1 MAQLN
6 AGVVI
11 EGISELGHW
20 ERFRKKGF
28 FRNILVVMAGTAMSQ
43 VISFG
48 FSPILSRLFGPT
60 EFGLFGTYIAIAGV
74 LGVAATLNYTDALML
89 PAKDTDAAPLFL
101 FACLATV
108 VISLGTAFF
117 CAAAPQGWLRVL
129 EIDHLGH
136 YLWFLPPSVMLLG
149 LGQCLTAWC
158 ARIQAFKENSQ
169 SQVVRSVTAC
179 ATQATAGMA
188 GLGGAGLIGATV
200 IAETSTN
207 VYLGR
212 AALEKSAPVLRAGA
226 SWRQLGQKAHEYR
239 DFAFYG
245 CPQNVM
251 NALSQSIPVIAL
263 AHFFGAAVAGSYAF
277 GHRLL
282 HAPLNLVTTAVRQVL
297 FQKLS
302 QLKSEGSAL
311 ADAFWKST
319 GALVALAVVPTLVGF
334 MTAPPLF
341 AFVFGE
347 DWREAG
353 HYARW
358 LILWISVMFC
368 NVPANLALRVLRH
381 QRDLFLFDLLH
392 LLARTAVLVVGGLWF
407 GALKTIMCL
416 GMVGAAFNLVL
427 ILYAAA
433 VVRSQSALP
442 TTGSPRGI

>member
-11 EGISELGHW
+11 QGLSELGNW
-20 ERFRKKGF
+20 ERFRRKGF
-28 FRNILVVMAGTAMSQ
+28 FRNILVVMAGTAVSQ
-43 VISFG
+43 VVSFG
-48 FSPILSRLFGPT
+48 FSPILSRMFGPA
-60 EFGLFGTYIAIAGV
+60 EFGIFGTYIAVAGV

-108 VISLGTAFF
+108 MISLGTAIF
-117 CAAAPQGWLRVL
+117 CAAAPQEWLRVL
-129 EIDHLGH
+129 GLADLGH

-158 ARIQAFKENSQ
+158 ARIQAFTENSH

-179 ATQATAGMA
+179 ATQTSAGLA
-188 GLGGAGLIGATV
+188 GLGGAGLIGAAV
-200 IAETSTN
+200 IAEASTN
-207 VYLGR
+207 VYLSR
-212 AALEKSAPVLRAGA
+212 AVLQKSAPAFRAA
-226 SWRQLGQKAHEYR
+226 ARWLQLGRKANEYR

-302 QLKSEGSAL
+302 QLNSQENSL
-311 ADAFWKST
+311 SDAFWKST
-319 GALVALAVVPTLVGF
+319 GALVALVLAPTLIGF
-334 MTAPPLF
+334 AIAPPLF

-353 HYARW
+353 NYARW
-358 LILWISVMFC
+358 LILWIGVVFC

-392 LLARTAVLVVGGLWF
+392 LLARTSILIVGGLWF

-416 GMVGAAFNLVL
+416 GMIGAGFNFAL
-427 ILYAAA
+427 ILYAGA
-433 VVRSQSALP
+433 VVRSRSGLS
-442 TTGSPRGI
+442 TTRSPST